1 MSSLAVNRL
10 ESLLATKKLDVTL
23 ARAWDDVR
31 APSGWAALDGRLG
44 GGWRRGE
51 ISEIT
56 GPRSSGRTSL
66 LVATLAEAARRGE
79 VVGLV
84 DTLDRFDPPTA
95 AAAGLDLDRVLWVRG
110 VPLGTARRGPSIVDV
125 AVQRAIR
132 AADLL
137 IRAGGFGVVALDL
150 ADVPSRA
157 LRALP
162 WTTWRRLAHAN
173 EGRETV
179 GLIVGETPIAR
190 SARGVSVTLETTSA
204 ASGERAGQ
212 WSGTSAQSRRFDA
225 LSITTHVKN
234 GAPSLDGAVG
244 L

>member
-1 MSSLAVNRL
+1 MASLAVNRL
-10 ESLLATKKLDVTL
+10 ESLLAAKKLDVTL

-31 APSGWAALDGRLG
+31 APSGRASLDGLLG

-51 ISEIT
+51 ISEVV

-66 LVATLAEAARRGE
+66 LVSSLAEAARRGE

-84 DTLDRFDPPTA
+84 DTFDRFDPPTA

-110 VPLGTARRGPSIVDV
+110 VALGSARRGPSIVDV

-150 ADVPSRA
+150 ADVPARA

-179 GLIVGETPIAR
+179 GLLIGDAPIGR
-190 SARGVSVTLETTSA
+190 SARGVTVQLETSST
-204 ASGERAGQ
+204 
-212 WSGTSAQSRRFDA
+212 WSGASAQSRRFDA
-225 LSITTHVKN
+225 LTITAQIV
-234 GAPSLDGAVG
+234 GSRSGSLS
-244 L
+244 

>member
-1 MSSLAVNRL
+1 MPSLAVNRL
-10 ESLLATKKLDVTL
+10 ESLLQAKQLDATL

-31 APSGWAALDGRLG
+31 VPTGLLSLDGVLG

-51 ISEIT
+51 ISEVV
-56 GPRSSGRTSL
+56 GARSSGRMTL
-66 LVATLAEAARRGE
+66 LVSTLAAAARRGE

-84 DTLDRFDPPTA
+84 DTFDRFDPRTA

-110 VPLGTARRGPSIVDV
+110 VPLGQTRRGPSIADV

-132 AADLL
+132 AGDLL

-150 ADVPSRA
+150 ADVPARV

-179 GLIVGETPIAR
+179 GLIVGDAPLGR
-190 SARGVSVTLETTSA
+190 SARGVTVRLETTSA
-204 ASGERAGQ
+204 
-212 WSGTSAQSRRFDA
+212 WSGDSAQSRRFDA
-225 LSITTHVKN
+225 LTITADVGH
-234 GAPSLDGAVG
+234 GAAGPPSLKLRRDQPDR
-244 L
+244 